1 MTTTYPAEQILEDAI
16 REQNLGKLRSLPQ
29 DIDIDELTLGEDY
42 EHPLYFL
49 QRLYERD
56 DLDEEFVTLAVAELQ
71 ERGMQGR
78 EKPGRD
84 KPSPAAGVIAERV
97 LPFEA
102 SVLLMK
108 KSFRDILEEGGDV
121 KNFMREIVNEVGE
134 LYKDA
139 DYMEY
144 QQEGPLVPFATNTD
158 SVMNVLIH
166 IVSRAEKNAQDPD
179 SKFLAKYRKDALEP
193 LISFIE
199 NKHADFEERAVEI
212 SRKKNA
218 AKKGFNNS
226 GSNLPVVF
234 NGEKADAK
242 DKAKTKT
249 GYDGKPMVQ
258 DTEKE
263 TAKAV
268 RADLNENFIGQQQ
281 AKDMMRAIAARAVF
295 DSIRH
300 KDGAEDAPKEALHT
314 RISGPTGV
322 GKTTFAQYY
331 NRMLT
336 SIGRSNGKFVHL
348 TREKV
353 VATHIGQTEN
363 AMKEFLSDAMGGV
376 LFIDE
381 VHNLT
386 PEMGDGEKRDFGFRV
401 VEALVAVMEEQREN
415 ITIVVAGYDED
426 IERFLK
432 SDKGLRGRFDNALVL
447 EPYGAEDLS
456 KIMDH
461 FAKINHVIIPEDVRD
476 YAVGEIMKYKEAVG
490 DQFANARVVRNFVE
504 KMPTE
509 MAMRL
514 LPDADDDAI
523 AAVEAMSYEERNTV
537 TKADA
542 ESYISRMH
550 ATTEKKEEKKRPIGF
565 HAQF

>member
-16 REQNLGKLRSLPQ
+16 REQNLEKLHSIPQ
-29 DIDIDELTLGEDY
+29 GVDIDELKLGEDY

-49 QRLYERD
+49 QRLYEMD
-56 DLDEEFVTLAVAELQ
+56 DLDEEFVNLAVSELLD
-71 ERGMQGR
+71 RGMQGR
-78 EKPGRD
+78 EKPMRGQ
-84 KPSPAAGVIAERV
+84 PSPAAGVIAERV
-97 LPFEA
+97 LPYDTTYM
-102 SVLLMK
+102 LMK

-121 KNFMREIVNEVGE
+121 KNFMREIVTEVGE

-139 DYMEY
+139 DFMEY
-144 QQEGPLVPFATNTD
+144 QKDGPLVPFGTD
-158 SVMNVLIH
+158 TGSILNMLISVISH
-166 IVSRAEKNAQDPD
+166 AEKSATDPD
-179 SKFLAKYRKDALEP
+179 LKFLARHRKDTLEP
-193 LISFIE
+193 LISFVE
-199 NKHADFEERAVEI
+199 NKHTDFEDRALEI
-212 SRKKNA
+212 SRTKNEAKKNN
-218 AKKGFNNS
+218 GT
-226 GSNLPVVF
+226 SNLPVVF
-234 NGEKADAK
+234 NGEKSDAK
-242 DKAKTKT
+242 EKGNGKT

-258 DTEKE
+258 ETEKE

-268 RADLNENFIGQQQ
+268 RADLNENFVGQQQ
-281 AKDMMRAIAARAVF
+281 AKDMMRAISARAVF

-363 AMKEFLSDAMGGV
+363 AMKEFLADAMGGV

-426 IERFLK
+426 IERFLS

-476 YAVGEIMKYKEAVG
+476 YAVEEIMKYKEAVG

-509 MAMRL
+509 MALRMM
-514 LPDADDDAI
+514 PDADDDAI

-542 ESYISRMH
+542 KAYISRMH
-550 ATTEKKEEKKRPIGF
+550 ATTEQKEVKRPIGF

>member
-16 REQNLGKLRSLPQ
+16 REQNLDKLRSIPKG
-29 DIDIDELTLGEDY
+29 IDIDELTLGEDY

-49 QRLYERD
+49 QRLYEAD

-78 EKPGRD
+78 EKPRRD
-84 KPSPAAGVIAERV
+84 RPSPAADVIAERV
-97 LPFEA
+97 LPFET

-144 QQEGPLVPFATNTD
+144 QQEGPLVPFGTNTD
-158 SVMNVLIH
+158 SIMNVLVH
-166 IVSRAEKNAQDPD
+166 IVGRAEKNAQDPD
-179 SKFLAKYRKDALEP
+179 MKFLAKHRKDTLEP
-193 LISFIE
+193 LISFVE
-199 NKHADFEERAVEI
+199 SRHAEFEERAVEI

-218 AKKGFNNS
+218 ARKNFNDSGAAKTGKSS
-226 GSNLPVVF
+226 GSGDDV
-234 NGEKADAK
+234 GKSK
-242 DKAKTKT
+242 GKT

-268 RADLNENFIGQQQ
+268 REDLNANFVGQQQ

-363 AMKEFLSDAMGGV
+363 AMKEFLSEAMGGV

-447 EPYGAEDLS
+447 EPYGREDLA

-461 FAKINHVIIPEDVRD
+461 FAKINHVIIPEEVRD
-476 YAVGEIMKYKEAVG
+476 YAIDEIMKYKEAVG
-490 DQFANARVVRNFVE
+490 DQFANARVIRNFVE

-542 ESYISRMH
+542 EAYIARMH